1 MAEVDSNLNYLLGR
15 LSLVT
20 HEFNQIKNGLGS
32 ALDNIRSS
40 FQLVQNKMQG
50 KLHCHSISSFS
61 RRTCALAYSTFFVS
75 ISDAVV
81 GPGPHKI
88 ENEDAEPE
96 PDFNLLPQRDAPAPA
111 E

>member
-20 HEFNQIKNGLGS
+20 QEFNQIKTGLGS

-40 FQLVQNKMQG
+40 FQIVQNKIQGKILSKCLVQNLFILLIQ
-50 KLHCHSISSFS
+50 
-61 RRTCALAYSTFFVS
+61 
-75 ISDAVV
+75 DV

-88 ENEDAEPE
+88 PEEEDGK
-96 PDFNLLPQRDAPAPA
+96 
-111 E
+111 

>member
-20 HEFNQIKNGLGS
+20 QEFNQIKHGLGS

-50 KLHCHSISSFS
+50 NPFTTQTPHFGDAINVPCL
-61 RRTCALAYSTFFVS
+61 FFF
-75 ISDAVV
+75 AVV

-88 ENEDAEPE
+88 ENEEVSEPE
-96 PDFNLLPQRDAPAPA
+96 PDFNLLPQRDAPAPT